1 MGASIKRWNN
11 CVHTGIYNFII
22 LMRLITKEKRK
33 KTQQYQT
40 CKYKD
45 ILLLYLRFK
54 VKHLKFSYQ
63 NKTF

>member
-1 MGASIKRWNN
+1 MGASLKRWNN
-11 CVHTGIYNFII
+11 CVHTGIYNLTI
-22 LMRLITKEKRK
+22 LMRLITKKKRK
-33 KTQQYQT
+33 KQQQYQT

-54 VKHLKFSYQ
+54 VKHLKFCYK